1 MIRDRLFSL
10 IALLVAVVARPTYAQ
25 SPPPPPPPIPMPPS
39 PAPPPP
45 PILLPP
51 SPPPVSAPATPPLVQ
66 SACAASDHRAFD
78 FWVGEWDVYANG
90 AATQVATSSIEAMF
104 AGCAIR
110 ETWKPLKGGGG
121 GSFSHFDAERRQWR
135 QMWVDSSGARV
146 DFDGGPSGGMMV
158 LTGHWANVVAKGQDG
173 LIRMIYSKQPD
184 GSVRQHGEQ
193 STDHGLTWATSF
205 DFIYRPRK
213 AGEKRP

>member
-1 MIRDRLFSL
+1 MIGYRVFSL
-10 IALLVAVVARPTYAQ
+10 LGVLVMVAQPGHAQ

-39 PAPPPP
+39 PP
-45 PILLPP
+45 L
-51 SPPPVSAPATPPLVQ
+51 VSAPAAQPLVQ
-66 SACAASDHRAFD
+66 SACTVPDYRAFD

-90 AATQVATSSIEAMF
+90 SRAQVATSSIAAMF
-104 AGCAIR
+104 AGCAIL

-121 GSFSHFDAERRQWR
+121 GSFSHYDSQGRYWR

-146 DFDGGPSGGMMV
+146 DFDGGPAGGKMV
-158 LTGHWANVVAKGQDG
+158 LTGHWANPVAKGQDG
-173 LIRMIYSKQPD
+173 LIRMTYSKRPD
-184 GSVRQHGEQ
+184 GAVRQLGEQ

-205 DFIYRPRK
+205 DFIYRPRN